1 MNDQFD
7 RLIAEAEAQQMS
19 GWDWSY
25 VERRYS
31 EGQTP
36 WDYREKVQAHLQPNL
51 TLLDMGTGGGELLAS
66 MAPLP
71 NNTWATEGY
80 PPNIPIARARLSPL
94 GVTVVPVE
102 GDLLP
107 LTDGSFDLVI
117 NRHESFD
124 IREVY
129 RVLRPGGTFIT
140 QQVGAQDLIELNEAF
155 QEEVSLACPEWEMSS
170 VCGQI
175 KAAGMDVL
183 LAENAYLKRSLRI
196 LARSY
201 FFLKLLRGKFRT
213 SIAIAIETDCTSC
226 INVSSLKGDFAFIAT
241 GSSSLRVS
249 EQANDRKLNSA

>member
-7 RLIAEAEAQQMS
+7 RLIADAEAQQMS

-25 VERRYS
+25 VEGRYS
-31 EGQTP
+31 EAPPP
-36 WDYREKVQAHLQPNL
+36 WNYPEKVRAHLQPNL

-71 NNTWATEGY
+71 NDTWATEGY

-102 GDLLP
+102 GDILP

-183 LAENAYLKRSLRI
+183 LAENAYPEAVFADI
-196 LARSY
+196 GAIV
-201 FFLKLLRGKFRT
+201 FFLKVTPWQIPDFDCDRYRDRLHVLHQRILTEGGFRVH
-213 SIAIAIETDCTSC
+213 SHRFFIIAR
-226 INVSSLKGDFAFIAT
+226 K
-241 GSSSLRVS
+241 
-249 EQANDRKLNSA
+249 QAG